1 MLKCGV
7 PCTSEVHIWVA
18 HELRVG
24 PAWTLDHDTG
34 LHSTGRKQVQRSQ
47 IASASKS
54 ESASNSATSKHTMNA
69 GAACQRQQG
78 QKSEQKPASDHERSK
93 NRIPGRVCGIR
104 CTAGVSRRAL
114 DAPSYQTPLQEAAHA
129 DDTAPLTTFRRRT
142 LPFACGLPCPAAL
155 VRSIA

>member
-54 ESASNSATSKHTMNA
+54 EIGEQLSDVKAHDERWGCM
-69 GAACQRQQG
+69 
-78 QKSEQKPASDHERSK
+78 SE
-93 NRIPGRVCGIR
+93 
-104 CTAGVSRRAL
+104 TAR
-114 DAPSYQTPLQEAAHA
+114 PE
-129 DDTAPLTTFRRRT
+129 
-142 LPFACGLPCPAAL
+142 
-155 VRSIA
+155 I